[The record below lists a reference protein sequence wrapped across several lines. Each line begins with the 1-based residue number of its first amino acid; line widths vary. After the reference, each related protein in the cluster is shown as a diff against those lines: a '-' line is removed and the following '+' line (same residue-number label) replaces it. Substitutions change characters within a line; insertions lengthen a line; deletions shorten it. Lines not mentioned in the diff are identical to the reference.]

1 MLLLGEI
8 SHKEIYDAAAK
19 TSLQLLL
26 VLADCPDSQYFV
38 LNSCQ
43 LLTKRLQKCE
53 ACNANLWKRD
63 GFSSETQLLF
73 LFVV

>member
-1 MLLLGEI
+1 MLGEI
-8 SHKEIYDAAAK
+8 SHKERYDAAAK

-26 VLADCPDSQYFV
+26 LLADCPDSQYFA

-43 LLTKRLQKCE
+43 LLTMRLQNCE
-53 ACNANLWKRD
+53 ACNANLWKHD